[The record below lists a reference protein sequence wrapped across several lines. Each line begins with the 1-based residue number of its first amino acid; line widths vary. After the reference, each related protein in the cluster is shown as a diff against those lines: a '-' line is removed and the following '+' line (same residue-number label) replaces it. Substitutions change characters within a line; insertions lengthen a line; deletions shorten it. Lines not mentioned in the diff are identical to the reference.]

1 MLTCGQNARRMGC
14 DDANLA
20 GSGCSECTASS
31 DRMLTRRAFASLVGL
46 AAGSVLLGVLPGCA
60 GPDAGQTAPAANEG
74 EGLNSGEGGKDEMPP
89 TSESAPAAPSA
100 ALSPGLLCVAE
111 YANNTLAVV
120 DPATGEILQRIA
132 AGQNPAT
139 ALVADGWVYVG
150 SSGGG
155 EVTAVSIADPSQVTS
170 ITVGKQPLGLCY
182 DGAQGIL
189 YVGDYFASSIH
200 LVATQL
206 KSLVKTVKLSASG
219 YHNRTD
225 PPDCCRIDPGTG
237 RRTVALAL
245 APEGNL
251 LYCANYGTFDVARV
265 DLATGEEIEAFDGVV
280 GPRQIL
286 VSADGAQLLL
296 AGVGGE
302 GEQQVS
308 DLYVLDRSSGKR
320 VQEVP
325 VGQSVAGVAQA
336 SDGSA
341 VWAIARDDG
350 ELVAFDADWNETGRL
365 SLGVGIDTLVLAPD
379 EKTLLVGNSIGGQV
393 HVVDAPSLALL
404 NTIEGLASPKGIAV
418 ID

>member
-1 MLTCGQNARRMGC
+1 MITRR
-14 DDANLA
+14 NFVVLA
-20 GSGCSECTASS
+20 GIGAMGLLNTAGCAAPAEEPPRDVSGEQEPLEEPSPIPQKEPVASS
-31 DRMLTRRAFASLVGL
+31 EPF
-46 AAGSVLLGVLPGCA
+46 
-60 GPDAGQTAPAANEG
+60 
-74 EGLNSGEGGKDEMPP
+74 SGEII
-89 TSESAPAAPSA
+89 
-100 ALSPGLLCVAE
+100 PGMLCVAE
-111 YANNTLAVV
+111 YATNTLAVV
-120 DPATGEILQRIA
+120 DARAGEVAGRIPV
-132 AGQNPAT
+132 GRNPASVL
-139 ALVADGWVYVG
+139 AVG
-150 SSGGG
+150 DTVFVGCTGAG
-155 EVTAVSIADPSQVTS
+155 EVTAVPMASPTAAAPIP
-170 ITVGKQPLGLCY
+170 VGHQILGLCC
-182 DGAQGIL
+182 DEARGLI
-189 YVGDYFASSIH
+189 YVGDYFANSVHVID
-200 LVATQL
+200 VALQ
-206 KSLVKTVKLSASG
+206 SLVGTMELSALGFSG
-219 YHNRTD
+219 RTD
-225 PPDCCRIDPGTG
+225 PPPCCTFEPGAG

-393 HVVDAPSLALL
+393 HVVDAPSLALQ

-418 ID
+418 IA

>member
-1 MLTCGQNARRMGC
+1 MITRR
-14 DDANLA
+14 NFVVLA
-20 GSGCSECTASS
+20 GIGAMGLLSTAGCAAPAEEPPRDVSGEKEPLEEPSPIPQKEPVASS
-31 DRMLTRRAFASLVGL
+31 EPF
-46 AAGSVLLGVLPGCA
+46 
-60 GPDAGQTAPAANEG
+60 
-74 EGLNSGEGGKDEMPP
+74 SGEII
-89 TSESAPAAPSA
+89 
-100 ALSPGLLCVAE
+100 PGMLCVAE
-111 YANNTLAVV
+111 YATNTLAVV
-120 DPATGEILQRIA
+120 DARAGEVAGRIPV
-132 AGQNPAT
+132 GRNPASVLAAEDT
-139 ALVADGWVYVG
+139 VFVG
-150 SSGGG
+150 CTGTG
-155 EVTAVSIADPSQVTS
+155 EVTAVPVASPTAAAPIP
-170 ITVGKQPLGLCY
+170 VGHQILGLCRDEARRLIY
-182 DGAQGIL
+182 A
-189 YVGDYFASSIH
+189 GDYFANSVHVID
-200 LVATQL
+200 VALQ
-206 KSLVKTVKLSASG
+206 SLVGTMELSALGFSG
-219 YHNRTD
+219 RTD
-225 PPDCCRIDPGTG
+225 PPPCCTFEPGAG

-418 ID
+418 IA

>member
-1 MLTCGQNARRMGC
+1 MITRR
-14 DDANLA
+14 NFVVLA
-20 GSGCSECTASS
+20 GIGAMGLLNTAGCAAPAEEPPRDVSGEQEPLEEPSPIPQKEPVASS
-31 DRMLTRRAFASLVGL
+31 EPF
-46 AAGSVLLGVLPGCA
+46 
-60 GPDAGQTAPAANEG
+60 
-74 EGLNSGEGGKDEMPP
+74 SGEII
-89 TSESAPAAPSA
+89 
-100 ALSPGLLCVAE
+100 PGMLCVAE
-111 YANNTLAVV
+111 YATNTLAVV
-120 DPATGEILQRIA
+120 DARAGEVAGRIPV
-132 AGQNPAT
+132 GRNPASVL
-139 ALVADGWVYVG
+139 AVG
-150 SSGGG
+150 DTVFVGCTGAG
-155 EVTAVSIADPSQVTS
+155 EVTAVPMASPTAAAPIP
-170 ITVGKQPLGLCY
+170 VGHQILGLCC
-182 DGAQGIL
+182 DEARGLI
-189 YVGDYFASSIH
+189 YVGDYFANSVHVID
-200 LVATQL
+200 VALQ
-206 KSLVKTVKLSASG
+206 SLVGTMELSALGFSG
-219 YHNRTD
+219 RTD
-225 PPDCCRIDPGTG
+225 PPPCCTFEPRAG

-418 ID
+418 IA

>member
-1 MLTCGQNARRMGC
+1 MITRR
-14 DDANLA
+14 NFVVLA
-20 GSGCSECTASS
+20 GIGAMGLLNTAGCAAPAEEPPRDVSGEQEPLEEPSPIPQKEPVASS
-31 DRMLTRRAFASLVGL
+31 EPF
-46 AAGSVLLGVLPGCA
+46 
-60 GPDAGQTAPAANEG
+60 
-74 EGLNSGEGGKDEMPP
+74 SGEII
-89 TSESAPAAPSA
+89 
-100 ALSPGLLCVAE
+100 PGMLCVAE
-111 YANNTLAVV
+111 YATNTLAVV
-120 DPATGEILQRIA
+120 DARAGEVAGRIPV
-132 AGQNPAT
+132 GRNPASVL
-139 ALVADGWVYVG
+139 AVG
-150 SSGGG
+150 DTVFVGCTGAR
-155 EVTAVSIADPSQVTS
+155 EVTAVPMASPTAAAPIP
-170 ITVGKQPLGLCY
+170 VGHQILGLCC
-182 DGAQGIL
+182 DEARGLI
-189 YVGDYFASSIH
+189 YVGDYFANSVHVID
-200 LVATQL
+200 VALQ
-206 KSLVKTVKLSASG
+206 SLVGTMELSALGFSG
-219 YHNRTD
+219 RTD
-225 PPDCCRIDPGTG
+225 PPPCCTFEPGAG

-418 ID
+418 IA

>member
-1 MLTCGQNARRMGC
+1 M
-14 DDANLA
+14 LA
-20 GSGCSECTASS
+20 GIGA
-31 DRMLTRRAFASLVGL
+31 MG
-46 AAGSVLLGVLPGCA
+46 LLGTPGCA
-60 GPDAGQTAPAANEG
+60 ALTEESPRDVAEEGGPRESSSPTPQKEPINAGEPF
-74 EGLNSGEGGKDEMPP
+74 SGEI
-89 TSESAPAAPSA
+89 AP
-100 ALSPGLLCVAE
+100 GMLCVAE
-111 YANNTLAVV
+111 YATNTLAVV
-120 DPATGEILQRIA
+120 DARAGEVAGRIPV
-132 AGQNPAT
+132 GRNPASVL
-139 ALVADGWVYVG
+139 AVG
-150 SSGGG
+150 DTVFVGCTGAG
-155 EVTAVSIADPSQVTS
+155 EVTAVPMASPTAAAPIP
-170 ITVGKQPLGLCY
+170 VGHQILGLCC
-182 DGAQGIL
+182 DEARGLI
-189 YVGDYFASSIH
+189 YVGDYFANSVHVID
-200 LVATQL
+200 VALQ
-206 KSLVKTVKLSASG
+206 SLVGTMELSALGFSG
-219 YHNRTD
+219 RTD
-225 PPDCCRIDPGTG
+225 PPPCCTFEPGAG

-418 ID
+418 IA

>member
-1 MLTCGQNARRMGC
+1 MITRR
-14 DDANLA
+14 NFVVLA
-20 GSGCSECTASS
+20 GIGAMGLLNTAGCAAPAEPPRDVSGEKEPLEEPSPIPQKEPVASS
-31 DRMLTRRAFASLVGL
+31 EPF
-46 AAGSVLLGVLPGCA
+46 
-60 GPDAGQTAPAANEG
+60 
-74 EGLNSGEGGKDEMPP
+74 SGEII
-89 TSESAPAAPSA
+89 
-100 ALSPGLLCVAE
+100 PGMLCVAE
-111 YANNTLAVV
+111 YATNTLAVV
-120 DPATGEILQRIA
+120 DARAGEVAGRIPV
-132 AGQNPAT
+132 GRNPASVLAAEDT
-139 ALVADGWVYVG
+139 VFVG
-150 SSGGG
+150 CTGTG
-155 EVTAVSIADPSQVTS
+155 EVTAVPMASPTAAAPMP
-170 ITVGKQPLGLCY
+170 VGHQILGLCRDEARRLIY
-182 DGAQGIL
+182 A
-189 YVGDYFASSIH
+189 GDYFANSVHAID
-200 LVATQL
+200 VALQ
-206 KSLVKTVKLSASG
+206 SLVGTMELSALGFSG
-219 YHNRTD
+219 RTD
-225 PPDCCRIDPGTG
+225 PPPCCTFEPGAG

-379 EKTLLVGNSIGGQV
+379 AKTLLVGNSIGGQV

-418 ID
+418 IA

>member
-1 MLTCGQNARRMGC
+1 MITRR
-14 DDANLA
+14 NFVVLA
-20 GSGCSECTASS
+20 GIGAMGLLNTAGCAAPAEEPPRDVSGEKEPLEEPSPIPQKEPVASS
-31 DRMLTRRAFASLVGL
+31 EPF
-46 AAGSVLLGVLPGCA
+46 
-60 GPDAGQTAPAANEG
+60 
-74 EGLNSGEGGKDEMPP
+74 SGEII
-89 TSESAPAAPSA
+89 
-100 ALSPGLLCVAE
+100 PGMLCVAE
-111 YANNTLAVV
+111 YATNTLAVV
-120 DPATGEILQRIA
+120 DARAGEVAGRIPV
-132 AGQNPAT
+132 GRNPASVLAAEDT
-139 ALVADGWVYVG
+139 VFVG
-150 SSGGG
+150 CTGTG
-155 EVTAVSIADPSQVTS
+155 EVTAVPMASPTAAAPIP
-170 ITVGKQPLGLCY
+170 VGHQILGLCRDEARRLIY
-182 DGAQGIL
+182 A
-189 YVGDYFASSIH
+189 GDYFANSVHAID
-200 LVATQL
+200 VALQ
-206 KSLVKTVKLSASG
+206 SLVGTMELSALGFSG
-219 YHNRTD
+219 RTD
-225 PPDCCRIDPGTG
+225 PPPCCTFEPGAG

-379 EKTLLVGNSIGGQV
+379 AKTLLVGNSIGGQV

-404 NTIEGLASPKGIAV
+404 NTIEGLASPKDIAV
-418 ID
+418 IA

>member
-1 MLTCGQNARRMGC
+1 MLGVGARPTPQAC
-14 DDANLA
+14 DDSTFA
-20 GSGCSECTASS
+20 GAG
-31 DRMLTRRAFASLVGL
+31 RPLLTRRAFASLAGI
-46 AAGSVLLGVLPGCA
+46 AAGTALLGILPGCA
-60 GPDAGQTAPAANEG
+60 GSGASGPADSSAGDNVG
-74 EGLNSGEGGKDEMPP
+74 SGKGSAEEMPA
-89 TSESAPAAPSA
+89 TSGDASADAAA

-155 EVTAVSIADPSQVTS
+155 EVTAICLADPSQVKA
-170 ITVGKQPLGLCY
+170 IPMGRQPLGLCY
-182 DGAQGIL
+182 DEARGVL
-189 YVGDYFASSIH
+189 YVGDYFTSSIH
-200 LVATQL
+200 QVDTAL
-206 KSLVKTVKLSASG
+206 KSLVGTVKLDVCG
-219 YHNRTD
+219 YHKRTD
-225 PPDCCRIDPGTG
+225 PPDCCRIGPGEG

-245 APEGNL
+245 APEGDL

-302 GEQQVS
+302 GEQQVN

-320 VQEVP
+320 VLEIP

-350 ELVAFDADWNETGRL
+350 ELVAFDADWNETARL

-418 ID
+418 IA

>member
-1 MLTCGQNARRMGC
+1 MITRR
-14 DDANLA
+14 NFVVLA
-20 GSGCSECTASS
+20 GIGAMGLLSTAGCAAPAEEPPRDVSGEKEPLEEPSPIPQKEPVASS
-31 DRMLTRRAFASLVGL
+31 EPF
-46 AAGSVLLGVLPGCA
+46 
-60 GPDAGQTAPAANEG
+60 
-74 EGLNSGEGGKDEMPP
+74 SGEII
-89 TSESAPAAPSA
+89 
-100 ALSPGLLCVAE
+100 PGMLCVAE
-111 YANNTLAVV
+111 YATNTLAVV
-120 DPATGEILQRIA
+120 DARAGEVAGRIPV
-132 AGQNPAT
+132 GRNPASVLAAEDT
-139 ALVADGWVYVG
+139 VFVG
-150 SSGGG
+150 CTGTG
-155 EVTAVSIADPSQVTS
+155 EVTAVPMASPTAAAPIP
-170 ITVGKQPLGLCY
+170 VGHQILGLCC
-182 DGAQGIL
+182 DEARGLI
-189 YVGDYFASSIH
+189 YVGDYFANSVHVID
-200 LVATQL
+200 VALQ
-206 KSLVKTVKLSASG
+206 SLVGTMELSALGFSG
-219 YHNRTD
+219 RTD
-225 PPDCCRIDPGTG
+225 PPPCCTFEPGAG

-350 ELVAFDADWNETGRL
+350 ELVAFDANWNETGRL
-365 SLGVGIDTLVLAPD
+365 PLGVGIDTLVLAPD
-379 EKTLLVGNSIGGQV
+379 GETLLVGNSIGGQV

-418 ID
+418 IA

>member
-1 MLTCGQNARRMGC
+1 MLGGGARLTPQAC
-14 DDANLA
+14 DDSTFA
-20 GSGCSECTASS
+20 GAG
-31 DRMLTRRAFASLVGL
+31 RPLLTRRAFASLGGI
-46 AAGSVLLGVLPGCA
+46 AAGTALLGILPGCA
-60 GPDAGQTAPAANEG
+60 GSGASGSADSSAGDNVG
-74 EGLNSGEGGKDEMPP
+74 SGKGSAEEMPA
-89 TSESAPAAPSA
+89 TSAPAVAA

-120 DPATGEILQRIA
+120 DPSTGEILQRIA

-155 EVTAVSIADPSQVTS
+155 EVTAANIADPSQVTS

-182 DGAQGIL
+182 DEAQGIL

-200 LVATQL
+200 LVDTQL
-206 KSLVKTVKLSASG
+206 KSLVRTVKLSASG

-245 APEGNL
+245 APEGDL

-302 GEQQVS
+302 GEQQVN
-308 DLYVLDRSSGKR
+308 DLYVLDRASGKR
-320 VQEVP
+320 VLEIP

-350 ELVAFDADWNETGRL
+350 ELVAFDADWNETARL

-418 ID
+418 IA

>member
-1 MLTCGQNARRMGC
+1 M
-14 DDANLA
+14 
-20 GSGCSECTASS
+20 E
-31 DRMLTRRAFASLVGL
+31 
-46 AAGSVLLGVLPGCA
+46 
-60 GPDAGQTAPAANEG
+60 
-74 EGLNSGEGGKDEMPP
+74 EMPA
-89 TSESAPAAPSA
+89 TSGDVSADAAA
-100 ALSPGLLCVAE
+100 ALAPGLLCVAE

-155 EVTAVSIADPSQVTS
+155 EVTAVNIADPSQVTS

-182 DGAQGIL
+182 DEAQGVL
-189 YVGDYFASSIH
+189 YVGDYFASSVY
-200 LVATQL
+200 LVDTQL

-245 APEGNL
+245 APEGDL

-302 GEQQVS
+302 GEQQVN
-308 DLYVLDRSSGKR
+308 DLYVLDRASGKR
-320 VQEVP
+320 VLEIP

-350 ELVAFDADWNETGRL
+350 ELVAFDADWNETARL
-365 SLGVGIDTLVLAPD
+365 PLGVGIDTLVLAPD

-393 HVVDAPSLALL
+393 HVIDAATMALM

-418 ID
+418 IA

>member
-1 MLTCGQNARRMGC
+1 MITRR
-14 DDANLA
+14 NFVVLA
-20 GSGCSECTASS
+20 GIGAMGLLSTAGCAAPAEEPPRDVSGEKEPLEEPSPIPQKEPVASS
-31 DRMLTRRAFASLVGL
+31 EPF
-46 AAGSVLLGVLPGCA
+46 
-60 GPDAGQTAPAANEG
+60 
-74 EGLNSGEGGKDEMPP
+74 SGEII
-89 TSESAPAAPSA
+89 
-100 ALSPGLLCVAE
+100 PGMLCVAE
-111 YANNTLAVV
+111 YATNTLAVV
-120 DPATGEILQRIA
+120 DARAGEVAGRIPV
-132 AGQNPAT
+132 GRNPASVL
-139 ALVADGWVYVG
+139 AVG
-150 SSGGG
+150 DAVFVGCTGAG
-155 EVTAVSIADPSQVTS
+155 EVTAVPMASPTAAAPIP
-170 ITVGKQPLGLCY
+170 VGHQILGLCC
-182 DGAQGIL
+182 DEARGLI
-189 YVGDYFASSIH
+189 YVGDYFANSVHVID
-200 LVATQL
+200 VALQ
-206 KSLVKTVKLSASG
+206 SLVGTMELSALGFSG
-219 YHNRTD
+219 RTD
-225 PPDCCRIDPGTG
+225 PPPCCTFEPGAG

-404 NTIEGLASPKGIAV
+404 NTIEGLASPKGIAA
-418 ID
+418 IA

>member
-1 MLTCGQNARRMGC
+1 MITRR
-14 DDANLA
+14 NFVVLA
-20 GSGCSECTASS
+20 GIGAMGLLNTAGCAAPAEEPPRDVSGEQEPLEEPSPIPQKEPVASS
-31 DRMLTRRAFASLVGL
+31 EPF
-46 AAGSVLLGVLPGCA
+46 
-60 GPDAGQTAPAANEG
+60 
-74 EGLNSGEGGKDEMPP
+74 SGEII
-89 TSESAPAAPSA
+89 
-100 ALSPGLLCVAE
+100 PGMLCVAE
-111 YANNTLAVV
+111 YATNTLAVV
-120 DPATGEILQRIA
+120 DARAGEVAGRIPV
-132 AGQNPAT
+132 GRNPASVL
-139 ALVADGWVYVG
+139 AVG
-150 SSGGG
+150 DTVFVGCTGAG
-155 EVTAVSIADPSQVTS
+155 EVTAVPMASPTAAAPIP
-170 ITVGKQPLGLCY
+170 VGHQILGLCC
-182 DGAQGIL
+182 DEARGLI
-189 YVGDYFASSIH
+189 YVGDYFANSVHVID
-200 LVATQL
+200 VALQ
-206 KSLVKTVKLSASG
+206 SLVGTMELSALGFSG
-219 YHNRTD
+219 RTD
-225 PPDCCRIDPGTG
+225 PPPCCTFEPGTG

-418 ID
+418 IA

>member
-1 MLTCGQNARRMGC
+1 MITRR
-14 DDANLA
+14 NFVVLA
-20 GSGCSECTASS
+20 GIGAMGLLNTAGCAAPAEEPPRDVSGEKEPLEEPSPIPQKEPVASS
-31 DRMLTRRAFASLVGL
+31 EPF
-46 AAGSVLLGVLPGCA
+46 
-60 GPDAGQTAPAANEG
+60 
-74 EGLNSGEGGKDEMPP
+74 SGEII
-89 TSESAPAAPSA
+89 
-100 ALSPGLLCVAE
+100 PGMLCVAE
-111 YANNTLAVV
+111 YATNALAVV
-120 DPATGEILQRIA
+120 DARAGEVAGRIPV
-132 AGQNPAT
+132 GRNPASVL
-139 ALVADGWVYVG
+139 AVG
-150 SSGGG
+150 DAVFVGCTGAG
-155 EVTAVSIADPSQVTS
+155 EVTAVPMASPTAAAPIP
-170 ITVGKQPLGLCY
+170 VGHQILGLCC
-182 DGAQGIL
+182 DEARGLI
-189 YVGDYFASSIH
+189 YVGDYFANSVHAID
-200 LVATQL
+200 VALQ
-206 KSLVKTVKLSASG
+206 SLVGTMELSSLGFSG
-219 YHNRTD
+219 RTD
-225 PPDCCRIDPGTG
+225 PPPCCTFEPGAG

-245 APEGNL
+245 APEGDL

-350 ELVAFDADWNETGRL
+350 ELVAFDANWNETGRL

-379 EKTLLVGNSIGGQV
+379 GETLLVGNSIGGQV
-393 HVVDAPSLALL
+393 HVVDAAALALL

-418 ID
+418 IA

>member
-1 MLTCGQNARRMGC
+1 
-14 DDANLA
+14 
-20 GSGCSECTASS
+20 
-31 DRMLTRRAFASLVGL
+31 MLTRRTFASLAGL
-46 AAGSVLLGVLPGCA
+46 AAGSVLLGIGPGCA
-60 GPDAGQTAPAANEG
+60 GSGSETAADSEASRPAGS
-74 EGLNSGEGGKDEMPP
+74 SGNGDVGSRGVGMEEMPA
-89 TSESAPAAPSA
+89 TSGDVSADAAA
-100 ALSPGLLCVAE
+100 ALAPGLLCVAE

-120 DPATGEILQRIA
+120 DPSTGEILQRIA

-139 ALVADGWVYVG
+139 VLVADGWVYVG

-155 EVTAVSIADPSQVTS
+155 EVTAVNIADPSQVTS

-182 DGAQGIL
+182 DEAQGIL

-200 LVATQL
+200 LVDTQL
-206 KSLVKTVKLSASG
+206 KSLVKTVKLNAQG

-245 APEGNL
+245 APEGGL

-308 DLYVLDRSSGKR
+308 ALYVLDRATGKR
-320 VQEVP
+320 VLEVP
-325 VGQSVAGVAQA
+325 VGLSVAGVALA
-336 SDGSA
+336 ADGRRA
-341 VWAIARDDG
+341 WAIARDDG
-350 ELVAFDADWNETGRL
+350 ELVAFDAADWTETGRL
-365 SLGVGIDTLVLAPD
+365 SLGVGIDTLVLSPD
-379 EKTLLVGNSIGGQV
+379 GETLFVGNSIGGQV
-393 HVVDAPSLALL
+393 HAVDAETLALR
-404 NTIEGLASPKGIAV
+404 TTVEGLAAPKGLAV
-418 ID
+418 IV

>member
-1 MLTCGQNARRMGC
+1 MITRR
-14 DDANLA
+14 NFVVLA
-20 GSGCSECTASS
+20 GIGAMGLLNTAGCAAPAEEPSRDVSGEKEPLEEPSPIPQKEPVASS
-31 DRMLTRRAFASLVGL
+31 EPF
-46 AAGSVLLGVLPGCA
+46 
-60 GPDAGQTAPAANEG
+60 
-74 EGLNSGEGGKDEMPP
+74 SGEII
-89 TSESAPAAPSA
+89 
-100 ALSPGLLCVAE
+100 PGMLCVAE
-111 YANNTLAVV
+111 YATNTLAVV
-120 DPATGEILQRIA
+120 DARAGEVAGRIPV
-132 AGQNPAT
+132 GRNPASVL
-139 ALVADGWVYVG
+139 AVG
-150 SSGGG
+150 DTVFVGCTGAG
-155 EVTAVSIADPSQVTS
+155 EVTAVPMASPTAAAPIP
-170 ITVGKQPLGLCY
+170 VGHQILGLCC
-182 DGAQGIL
+182 DEARGLI
-189 YVGDYFASSIH
+189 YVGDYFANSVHVID
-200 LVATQL
+200 VALQ
-206 KSLVKTVKLSASG
+206 SLVGTMELSALGFSG
-219 YHNRTD
+219 RTD
-225 PPDCCRIDPGTG
+225 PPPCCTVEPGAG

-336 SDGSA
+336 PDGSA

-418 ID
+418 IA

>member
-1 MLTCGQNARRMGC
+1 MITRR
-14 DDANLA
+14 NFVVLA
-20 GSGCSECTASS
+20 GIGAMGLLSTAGCAAPAEEPPRDVSGEKEPLEEPSPIPQKEPVASS
-31 DRMLTRRAFASLVGL
+31 EPF
-46 AAGSVLLGVLPGCA
+46 
-60 GPDAGQTAPAANEG
+60 
-74 EGLNSGEGGKDEMPP
+74 SGEII
-89 TSESAPAAPSA
+89 
-100 ALSPGLLCVAE
+100 PGMLCVAE
-111 YANNTLAVV
+111 YATNTLAVV
-120 DPATGEILQRIA
+120 DARAGEVAGRIPV
-132 AGQNPAT
+132 GRNPASVLAAEDT
-139 ALVADGWVYVG
+139 VFVG
-150 SSGGG
+150 CTGTG
-155 EVTAVSIADPSQVTS
+155 EVTAVPMASPTAAAPIP
-170 ITVGKQPLGLCY
+170 VGHQILGLCRDEARRLIY
-182 DGAQGIL
+182 A
-189 YVGDYFASSIH
+189 GDYFANSVHVID
-200 LVATQL
+200 VALQ
-206 KSLVKTVKLSASG
+206 SLVGTMELSALGFSG
-219 YHNRTD
+219 RTD
-225 PPDCCRIDPGTG
+225 PPPCCTFEPGAG

-320 VQEVP
+320 VREVP

-365 SLGVGIDTLVLAPD
+365 SLGVGIDTLALAPD
-379 EKTLLVGNSIGGQV
+379 AKTLLVGNSIGGQV

-418 ID
+418 IA

>member
-1 MLTCGQNARRMGC
+1 MITRR
-14 DDANLA
+14 NFVVLA
-20 GSGCSECTASS
+20 GIGAMGLLNTAGCAAPAEEPPRDVSGEQEPLEEPSPIPQKEPVASS
-31 DRMLTRRAFASLVGL
+31 EPF
-46 AAGSVLLGVLPGCA
+46 
-60 GPDAGQTAPAANEG
+60 
-74 EGLNSGEGGKDEMPP
+74 SGEII
-89 TSESAPAAPSA
+89 
-100 ALSPGLLCVAE
+100 PGMLCVAE
-111 YANNTLAVV
+111 YATNTLAVV
-120 DPATGEILQRIA
+120 DARAGEVAGRIPV
-132 AGQNPAT
+132 GRNPASVL
-139 ALVADGWVYVG
+139 AVG
-150 SSGGG
+150 DTVFVGCTGAG
-155 EVTAVSIADPSQVTS
+155 EVTAVPMASPTAAAPIP
-170 ITVGKQPLGLCY
+170 VGHQILGLCC
-182 DGAQGIL
+182 DEARGLI
-189 YVGDYFASSIH
+189 YVGDYFANSVHVID
-200 LVATQL
+200 VALQ
-206 KSLVKTVKLSASG
+206 SLVGTMELSALGFSG
-219 YHNRTD
+219 RTD
-225 PPDCCRIDPGTG
+225 PPPCCTFEPGAG

-350 ELVAFDADWNETGRL
+350 EFGGLRRRLERDGASVFGCGHRYARTCSRREDAAGWQQHRRPSARGGCAVAGAAEYD
-365 SLGVGIDTLVLAPD
+365 
-379 EKTLLVGNSIGGQV
+379 
-393 HVVDAPSLALL
+393 
-404 NTIEGLASPKGIAV
+404 
-418 ID
+418 

>member
-1 MLTCGQNARRMGC
+1 MITRR
-14 DDANLA
+14 NFVVLA
-20 GSGCSECTASS
+20 GIGAMGLLSTAGCAAPAEEPPRDVSGEKEPLEEPSPIPQKEPVASS
-31 DRMLTRRAFASLVGL
+31 EPF
-46 AAGSVLLGVLPGCA
+46 
-60 GPDAGQTAPAANEG
+60 
-74 EGLNSGEGGKDEMPP
+74 SGEII
-89 TSESAPAAPSA
+89 
-100 ALSPGLLCVAE
+100 PGMLCVAE
-111 YANNTLAVV
+111 YATNTLAVV
-120 DPATGEILQRIA
+120 DARAGEVAGRIPV
-132 AGQNPAT
+132 GRNPASVLAAEDT
-139 ALVADGWVYVG
+139 VFVG
-150 SSGGG
+150 CTGTG
-155 EVTAVSIADPSQVTS
+155 EVTAVPMASPTAAAPIP
-170 ITVGKQPLGLCY
+170 VGHQILGLCRDEARRLIY
-182 DGAQGIL
+182 A
-189 YVGDYFASSIH
+189 GDYFANSVHVID
-200 LVATQL
+200 VALQ
-206 KSLVKTVKLSASG
+206 SLVGTMELSALGFSG
-219 YHNRTD
+219 RTD
-225 PPDCCRIDPGTG
+225 PPPCCTFEPGAG

-418 ID
+418 IA

>member
-1 MLTCGQNARRMGC
+1 MITRR
-14 DDANLA
+14 NFVVLA
-20 GSGCSECTASS
+20 GIGAMGLLNTAGCAAPAEEPPRDVSGEKEPLEEPSPIPQKEPVASS
-31 DRMLTRRAFASLVGL
+31 ESF
-46 AAGSVLLGVLPGCA
+46 
-60 GPDAGQTAPAANEG
+60 
-74 EGLNSGEGGKDEMPP
+74 SGEII
-89 TSESAPAAPSA
+89 
-100 ALSPGLLCVAE
+100 PGMLCVAE
-111 YANNTLAVV
+111 YATNTLAVV
-120 DPATGEILQRIA
+120 DARAGEVAGRIPV
-132 AGQNPAT
+132 GRNPASVLAAEDT
-139 ALVADGWVYVG
+139 VFVG
-150 SSGGG
+150 CTGTG
-155 EVTAVSIADPSQVTS
+155 EVTAVPMASPTAAAPIP
-170 ITVGKQPLGLCY
+170 VGHQILGLCRDEARRLIY
-182 DGAQGIL
+182 A
-189 YVGDYFASSIH
+189 GDYFANSVHVID
-200 LVATQL
+200 VALQ
-206 KSLVKTVKLSASG
+206 SLVGTMELSALGFSG
-219 YHNRTD
+219 RTD
-225 PPDCCRIDPGTG
+225 PPPCCTFEPGAG

-245 APEGNL
+245 EGNL

-286 VSADGAQLLL
+286 VSADGTQLLL

-379 EKTLLVGNSIGGQV
+379 AKTLLVGNSIGGQV

-418 ID
+418 IA

>member
-1 MLTCGQNARRMGC
+1 MITRR
-14 DDANLA
+14 NFVVLA
-20 GSGCSECTASS
+20 GIGAMGLLNTAGCAAPAEEPPRDVSGEQEPLEEPSPIPQKEPVASS
-31 DRMLTRRAFASLVGL
+31 EPF
-46 AAGSVLLGVLPGCA
+46 
-60 GPDAGQTAPAANEG
+60 
-74 EGLNSGEGGKDEMPP
+74 SGEII
-89 TSESAPAAPSA
+89 
-100 ALSPGLLCVAE
+100 PGMLCVAE
-111 YANNTLAVV
+111 YATNTLAVV
-120 DPATGEILQRIA
+120 DARAGEVAGRIPV
-132 AGQNPAT
+132 GRNPASVL
-139 ALVADGWVYVG
+139 AVG
-150 SSGGG
+150 DTVFVGCTGAG
-155 EVTAVSIADPSQVTS
+155 EVTAVPMASPTAAAPIP
-170 ITVGKQPLGLCY
+170 VGHQILGLCC
-182 DGAQGIL
+182 DEARGLI
-189 YVGDYFASSIH
+189 YVGDYFANSVHVID
-200 LVATQL
+200 VALQ
-206 KSLVKTVKLSASG
+206 SLVGTMELSALGFSG
-219 YHNRTD
+219 RTD
-225 PPDCCRIDPGTG
+225 PPPCCTFEPGAG

-325 VGQSVAGVAQA
+325 VGQSVAGVAQT

-418 ID
+418 IA

>member
-1 MLTCGQNARRMGC
+1 MITRR
-14 DDANLA
+14 NFVVLA
-20 GSGCSECTASS
+20 GIGAMGLLNTAGCAAPAEEPSRDVSGEKEPLEEPSPIPQKEPVASS
-31 DRMLTRRAFASLVGL
+31 EPF
-46 AAGSVLLGVLPGCA
+46 
-60 GPDAGQTAPAANEG
+60 
-74 EGLNSGEGGKDEMPP
+74 SGEII
-89 TSESAPAAPSA
+89 
-100 ALSPGLLCVAE
+100 PGMLCVAE
-111 YANNTLAVV
+111 YATNTLAVV
-120 DPATGEILQRIA
+120 DARAGEVAGRIPV
-132 AGQNPAT
+132 GRNPASVL
-139 ALVADGWVYVG
+139 AVG
-150 SSGGG
+150 DAVFVGCTGAG
-155 EVTAVSIADPSQVTS
+155 EVTAVPMASPTAAAPIP
-170 ITVGKQPLGLCY
+170 VGHQILGLCRDEARGLIY
-182 DGAQGIL
+182 A
-189 YVGDYFASSIH
+189 GDYFANSIH
-200 LVATQL
+200 IIDVAPQ
-206 KSLVKTVKLSASG
+206 SLVGTMDLSSLGFSG
-219 YHNRTD
+219 RTD
-225 PPDCCRIDPGTG
+225 PPPCCTVEPGAG

-418 ID
+418 IA